1 MSTYTENPTVNTRR
15 LGTQGPRVTSP
26 GLGAMSMSGA
36 YGPTRYEESIAAIHS
51 YVDAGEHSSTPE
63 TSTVPVTMKCSSAP
77 HCVSATVRT
86 S

>member
-36 YGPTRYEESIAAIHS
+36 YGPTRYEESIAAIH
-51 YVDAGEHSSTPE
+51 
-63 TSTVPVTMKCSSAP
+63 
-77 HCVSATVRT
+77 
-86 S
+86 